1 MEGDTQLKVEIDG
14 MKSGLKKVERDRDWS
29 RQVVC
34 ASCIGDFLFLDMI
47 LFEQKPEGS
56 EQVTDLCSNK
66 TGVVEQ
72 MKPGEK
78 LETIKYE
85 SLGPW

>member
-1 MEGDTQLKVEIDG
+1 MERDTQLKLEADD
-14 MKSGLKKVERDRDWS
+14 MKSGLRKMERDRDWG

-34 ASCIGDFLFLDMI
+34 ASFVGDLLFLDMI
-47 LFEQKPEGS
+47 LFKHKPEGS
-56 EQVTDLCSNK
+56 EQVADLCSNK

-78 LETIKYE
+78 PEAV
-85 SLGPW
+85 

>member
-1 MEGDTQLKVEIDG
+1 M
-14 MKSGLKKVERDRDWS
+14 
-29 RQVVC
+29 C
-34 ASCIGDFLFLDMI
+34 ASCIGDLLFLDMI

-78 LETIKYE
+78 PETIKYE
-85 SLGPW
+85 SLGP

>member
-1 MEGDTQLKVEIDG
+1 MGVEWI
-14 MKSGLKKVERDRDWS
+14 
-29 RQVVC
+29 QV
-34 ASCIGDFLFLDMI
+34 FKWKI
-47 LFEQKPEGS
+47 LTYEQKPEGS

-85 SLGPW
+85 SLGP

>member
-1 MEGDTQLKVEIDG
+1 MERDTQLKLEVDG
-14 MKSGLKKVERDRDWS
+14 MKSGLRKVERDRDWG

-34 ASCIGDFLFLDMI
+34 AGFIDLLFLDM
-47 LFEQKPEGS
+47 LLLEQKPEGS
-56 EQVTDLCSNK
+56 EQVADLCSNK

-78 LETIKYE
+78 PEAV
-85 SLGPW
+85 